1 MYYELTCTVANAGHG
16 DVTLALDVKR
26 FTQFF
31 ALLLAGAEHSHVMR
45 VRVIATNDHRYN
57 TTLKQQTMSDQF
69 DQQLRRSSTSA
80 TPSNNIVQQAVC
92 CQLNLHQ
99 LHKQNC
105 IYSTCAPT
113 PVIKS
118 YNEAVTI
125 RCGTDHFTDLLAIK
139 LAVIVHSY
147 EIAVLGYGLVQ
158 VKEEQRALAVVL
170 RRLRLLLRLRRR
182 LLCEELHETRLAL
195 LVALWLHDRAV
206 DAVGDHLRQT
216 LVLWRGGG
224 DTSLPRQRSQKD
236 T

>member
-1 MYYELTCTVANAGHG
+1 
-16 DVTLALDVKR
+16 
-26 FTQFF
+26 
-31 ALLLAGAEHSHVMR
+31 
-45 VRVIATNDHRYN
+45 
-57 TTLKQQTMSDQF
+57 MSDQF
-69 DQQLRRSSTSA
+69 DQRLRRSPTGT
-80 TPSNNIVQQAVC
+80 TPSNNIVPQAVC

-99 LHKQNC
+99 QTKQNC

-113 PVIKS
+113 PLIMTC
-118 YNEAVTI
+118 NEAVRI
-125 RCGTDHFTDLLAIK
+125 RCGTDHFIDLLAIK

-170 RRLRLLLRLRRR
+170 RRLRLLLRLLLRLRRR

-206 DAVGDHLRQT
+206 DAVGDHLGQT
-216 LVLWRGGG
+216 LVLWRGG